1 MLRRYGRRSRNRYPT
16 FSAIRTSI
24 DVKVWRAGRGRIS
37 LGGDHSIK
45 GDSMGV
51 FDDPKEAARAT
62 AEQFGER
69 AEGAVKADA
78 EGEASETAAERAE
91 KPRD

>member
-1 MLRRYGRRSRNRYPT
+1 MLRRYDRRSGNRYPT
-16 FSAIRTSI
+16 FGAIQTSI
-24 DVKVWRAGRGRIS
+24 AVKVWRAGLGRIS

-45 GDSMGV
+45 GDMMGV

-69 AEGAVKADA
+69 AEGGVKADA
-78 EGEASETAAERAE
+78 KSDATGTAAEREE